1 MDARPGRPGIPAPA
15 RVRHLVSDSG
25 KRVLVVITTP
35 VTDEAGE
42 AELRAAVGDA
52 VEVRVVAPAAKI
64 SRLDWLTNAED
75 DARDE
80 AERAAETAAAAVGN
94 GAPVAVNRTSKDTE
108 PAASIADALRNFE
121 ADEIVVVTRPG
132 DRTAWLEEETVRA
145 ALEDSHLPVRRIEL
159 S

>member
-1 MDARPGRPGIPAPA
+1 M
-15 RVRHLVSDSG
+15 SNSG

-35 VTDEAGE
+35 VTDEAGQ
-42 AELRAAVGDA
+42 AELREVIGDA
-52 VEVRVVAPAAKI
+52 GEVRVVAPAAKI

-80 AERAAETAAAAVGN
+80 AERAAEAAAAAVGN
-94 GAPVAVNRTSKDTE
+94 GAPVAIDRTSEDTE
-108 PAASIADALRNFE
+108 PAASIADALRNFP

-132 DRTAWLEEETVRA
+132 DRTAWLEEETVKA
-145 ALEDSHLPVRRIEL
+145 AIENSHLPVRRVEL